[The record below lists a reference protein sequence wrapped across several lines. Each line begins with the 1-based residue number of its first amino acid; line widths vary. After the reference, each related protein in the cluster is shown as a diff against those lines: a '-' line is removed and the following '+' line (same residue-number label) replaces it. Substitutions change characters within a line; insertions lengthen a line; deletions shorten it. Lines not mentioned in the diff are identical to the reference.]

1 MKRSDVNGTECGE
14 SVSYGGMEFCVLGLL
29 MIRDMTIYEIHQAF
43 RKTLSLFYSGS
54 MGSIQFALRKLLARG
69 LVARTEETVGKR
81 TRKVYTVLA
90 PGRAAF
96 AAEMLAEIPPA
107 KLETT
112 ALARMSFLG
121 HLESHRQRAA
131 VLQSIVRSITAAL
144 ASLEAL
150 RAEVAQID
158 PAPETRDVFQYQ
170 VHTLDY
176 GIMAHNAGL
185 AWFRDRLREAEQAAE
200 G

>member
-1 MKRSDVNGTECGE
+1 
-14 SVSYGGMEFCVLGLL
+14 
-29 MIRDMTIYEIHQAF
+29 MTIYEIHQAF

-69 LVARTEETVGKR
+69 LVARSEETVGKR
-81 TRKVYTVLA
+81 TRKVYSILA

-96 AAEMLAEIPPA
+96 AAEMLTEIPPA

-121 HLESHRQRAA
+121 LIEAPQQRVA
-131 VLQSIVRSITAAL
+131 VLRSIVRSITAAL
-144 ASLEAL
+144 AGLEAL
-150 RAEVAQID
+150 RSELAQID
-158 PAPETRDVFQYQ
+158 PAPETRSVFQYQ

-185 AWFRDRLREAEQAAE
+185 AWFRDRLHEAEQAAE
-200 G
+200 S